1 MKKKLVL
8 SISVLVVILIAGLI
22 IFLPTDDREPA
33 SATITYFETY
43 EAEGVAAEITEGE
56 TLEKLFSL
64 AVAAGKR
71 AKDTS
76 VAMNDPVY
84 VFEVRDAA
92 GEVILSCHINAEG
105 FFSSKTETGLGNHTL
120 PEDSTLYA
128 ELDAAFKANAPT
140 DDREPASATITY
152 FETYEA
158 EGVTAEVAEG
168 ETLKELFDLAVGAG
182 KQAKSTSRPMECP
195 IYVFEARDAAGEV
208 ILSCEIDTNGIFCSK
223 TEKGFGNHTLP
234 EDSALYAELDAAFK
248 AAAPKE

>member
-8 SISVLVVILIAGLI
+8 SIFVLVVVLIVGLI
-22 IFLPTDDREPA
+22 FFLPTDDREPA

-43 EAEGVAAEITEGE
+43 EAEGVTAEITEGE
-56 TLEKLFSL
+56 TLEELFSL
-64 AVAAGKR
+64 AVAAGKH

-84 VFEVRDAA
+84 AFEVRDAA

-105 FFSSKTETGLGNHTL
+105 FFCSKTETGRGNHTL

-195 IYVFEARDAAGEV
+195 RYVFEARDAAGEV

-223 TEKGFGNHTLP
+223 TETGLGNHTLS
-234 EDSALYAELDAAFK
+234 EDSILYAELDAAFK

>member
-1 MKKKLVL
+1 MKKKLIL
-8 SISVLVVILIAGLI
+8 SISVLVVVFVVGLI
-22 IFLPTDDREPA
+22 VFLPTDDREPA

-43 EAEGVAAEITEGE
+43 EAEGVTAEIAEGE
-56 TLEKLFSL
+56 TLKELFSQ

-84 VFEVRDAA
+84 VFEARDAA

-105 FFSSKTETGLGNHTL
+105 VFSSKTETGLGNHTL

-128 ELDAAFKANAPT
+128 ELDAAFKASAPT

-158 EGVTAEVAEG
+158 EGVTAEITEDEA
-168 ETLKELFDLAVGAG
+168 LKELFSLAVGAAEL
-182 KQAKSTSRPMECP
+182 AKSTSRPMECP
-195 IYVFEARDAAGEV
+195 RYVFETRDEAGEV
-208 ILSCEIDTNGIFCSK
+208 ILSCEIDTNRIFSSK
-223 TEKGFGNHTLP
+223 TETGLGNHTLP
-234 EDSALYAELDAAFK
+234 EDSTLYAKLDVAFK
-248 AAAPKE
+248 ANAPTE